1 MRRRLAL
8 LLVTTMVLA
17 ACGGAASPTPAP
29 PGEATPEPTDIFV
42 ETPEASII
50 VEPTPTEEP
59 VVPTEEPTAAQKTY
73 TVKKGD
79 TMWAIAQEFGVSL
92 ADLKAANPD
101 VDPLKLRIGS
111 KLIIPGQ

>member
-1 MRRRLAL
+1 MRRRLAIT
-8 LLVTTMVLA
+8 LVMAGLVA
-17 ACGGAASPTPAP
+17 GCGGGATPTPAP
-29 PGEATPEPTDIFV
+29 TEPATPAPTDIFV
-42 ETPEASII
+42 ESPEPT
-50 VEPTPTEEP
+50 VEPSNEPGATPVAGQE
-59 VVPTEEPTAAQKTY
+59 Y

-79 TMWAIAQEFGVSL
+79 TMWAIAQEFGISL